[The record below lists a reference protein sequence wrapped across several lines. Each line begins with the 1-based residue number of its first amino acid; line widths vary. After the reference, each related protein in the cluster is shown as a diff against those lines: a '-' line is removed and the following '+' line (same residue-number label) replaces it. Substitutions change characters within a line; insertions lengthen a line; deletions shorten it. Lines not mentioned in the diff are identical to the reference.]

1 MFRIGEFSK
10 LTRVSVKALRFYDE
24 VGLLKPTY
32 VDRDT
37 GYRYYSATL
46 LPRLNR
52 ILAFKELGLSLEE
65 IIHLLEGNLPV
76 DGVREL
82 LQGRRAELAR
92 RIERERAQLA
102 EVEAWLAQ
110 IERAGRV
117 PDYEVTIKRAPPRL
131 VASARDTLSSYA
143 DADELFDELHSN
155 FKHRGAPLDRGAIWH
170 TCAGRQRS
178 IDCEAILFLREPRPP
193 AGRAR
198 VYELPGS
205 VVACVIHQGSDG
217 TCEQAY
223 VAARSW
229 IESHGYAIAGPNRE
243 LYWQGDV
250 AQDGDSGV
258 TEIQYPIIQTVRS
271 PAFRR
276 KRPPQVHSVIPNAS
290 A

>member
-1 MFRIGEFSK
+1 MFRIGDFSR
-10 LTRVSVKALRFYDE
+10 LSRVSVKALRFYDA

-65 IIHLLEGNLPV
+65 IIHLLEGDLPV
-76 DGVREL
+76 DRVREL
-82 LQGRRAELAR
+82 LQSRRAELAR

-117 PDYEVTIKRAPPRL
+117 PEYEVTVKQLAPRL
-131 VASARDTLSSYA
+131 VASVRDTLSSYA
-143 DADELFDELHSN
+143 DADDLFDELHGN
-155 FKHRGAPLDRGAIWH
+155 FKHRGAPLERGAIWH
-170 TCAGRQRS
+170 TCAGRRRS
-178 IDCEAILFLREPRPP
+178 IDCEAVLFLREPQPL
-193 AGRAR
+193 AGRAQ

-205 VVACVIHQGSDG
+205 VVACVIHQGSDE

-243 LYWQGDV
+243 IYWQGDV
-250 AQDGDSGV
+250 AQDGDSSV

-271 PAFRR
+271 PAFRQ
-276 KRPPQVHSVIPNAS
+276 KRLPHVQSVIPNAS

>member
-1 MFRIGEFSK
+1 MFRIGDFSK

-65 IIHLLEGNLPV
+65 IIHLLEGDLPV
-76 DGVREL
+76 DRVREA
-82 LQGRRAELAR
+82 LQSRRAELAR
-92 RIERERAQLA
+92 RIERERAQLV

-117 PDYEVTIKRAPPRL
+117 PDYEVT
-131 VASARDTLSSYA
+131 V
-143 DADELFDELHSN
+143 
-155 FKHRGAPLDRGAIWH
+155 KHF
-170 TCAGRQRS
+170 
-178 IDCEAILFLREPRPP
+178 FLREPRPP
-193 AGRAR
+193 AGRAQ

-205 VVACVIHQGSDG
+205 VVACVIHQGSDE

-223 VAARSW
+223 VAALSW

-258 TEIQYPIIQTVRS
+258 TEIQYPIIQT
-271 PAFRR
+271 P
-276 KRPPQVHSVIPNAS
+276 S
-290 A
+290 AGSAGH